1 MRVERLPMATND
13 IRPKRF
19 EIWYAD
25 MPYFDDPSQSKPR
38 PVLVISWDAVMCVAV
53 ATKMTSKTW
62 HDDDGDVLLLDW
74 AAAGLR
80 RESVVR
86 CSQVTELARSAFL
99 RSEPYGRL
107 SVRDADNVARELL
120 RLHPCIFS

>member
-25 MPYFDDPSQSKPR
+25 MPYFDD
-38 PVLVISWDAVMCVAV
+38 AVMCVAV
-53 ATKMTSKTW
+53 ATKVTSKTW

-99 RSEPYGRL
+99 RSKPYGRL

-120 RLHPCIFS
+120 RLHPGIFS